1 MVYTCESL
9 TGIVFIVHR
18 GRSGPHHQGASV
30 YRYALVATMSAREV
44 PRSEELSSALDA
56 ARTRV
61 ESTSQVMSPY
71 TARMAEST
79 ATSTVPVV
87 DEQLAK
93 KVRRPCDPSACVRF
107 ASDPT
112 LRPSPSPGAAASKG
126 WEPCPGAQLR
136 RTRAGAG

>member
-1 MVYTCESL
+1 
-9 TGIVFIVHR
+9 
-18 GRSGPHHQGASV
+18 
-30 YRYALVATMSAREV
+30 MSAEV

-79 ATSTVPVV
+79 ATATVPVV

-93 KVRRPCDPSACVRF
+93 KVKRPCNP
-107 ASDPT
+107 
-112 LRPSPSPGAAASKG
+112 
-126 WEPCPGAQLR
+126 
-136 RTRAGAG
+136 TRAHRVRS